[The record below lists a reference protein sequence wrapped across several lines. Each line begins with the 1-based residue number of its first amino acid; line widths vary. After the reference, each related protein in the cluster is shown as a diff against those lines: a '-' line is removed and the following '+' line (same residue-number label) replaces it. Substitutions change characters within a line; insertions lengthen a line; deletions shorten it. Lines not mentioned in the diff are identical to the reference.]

1 MRGIVAVLI
10 LVILSA
16 SASAFVAVDH
26 WGVYEDEPFYEFV
39 ENDVSLNVRDLQSN
53 NDIKVVFTIPE
64 LGIRESKGPYDPE
77 ELQYTTVHKTL
88 ELPWDAD
95 YGEYVIRMTVT
106 DSEGNKHIKHRFIE
120 ID

>member
-1 MRGIVAVLI
+1 MRGIVAVLMFF
-10 LVILSA
+10 LLAA
-16 SASAFVAVDH
+16 SVSAFVVVDH
-26 WGVYEDEPFYEFV
+26 WGVYDDEPFYEFV
-39 ENDVSLNVRDLQSN
+39 ENDVSLNVRDLPSN
-53 NDIKVVFTIPE
+53 EDIKVVFTIPE

-77 ELQYTTVHKTL
+77 ELQYTTVHKML